1 MSDTISFGRWLKRLR
16 KAHDLTQADLARRVG
31 CAEVT
36 IQKIETGVLRPSR
49 QIASRLADHL
59 GLDSEERAAFVQ
71 AARAEGLASPLE
83 PSPAVLAAPTSSSP
97 QRPTQHLPIPATPL
111 IGRAAHAAAA
121 RDLLTRADTRLLTLL
136 GPPGIGKTRL
146 SIQVAADLAGA
157 FADGVWFV
165 ALAPIGDPD
174 LVATTIA
181 QTLEVESRGDRPLV
195 AQLKEYLRDRQ
206 LLLVLDNV
214 EQVVAAAPLIAELL
228 ASVAGL
234 KVLATSRVA
243 LRVYG
248 EREFLVP
255 PLARPPQ
262 EASKKSRELESN
274 AERADLRISNTG
286 TVGAQPSIPSLAAAI
301 AQYPA
306 VELFVQRAQAIR
318 PEFVL
323 TETNAVAVAA
333 LSARLDGLPLAIEL
347 AAARSKIFSPE
358 ELLARLEGCS
368 PGTPSHGAALDVLVG
383 GARDMPP
390 RQQTLRAAIDWSY
403 QLLSPSEQALFARL
417 GVFVGGWTLAV
428 VSEVLSSELRV
439 MSEESRQLR
448 IHNSELKTLAGLES
462 LLDNSL
468 LQQEWKA
475 SGERRF
481 SMLETIREYA
491 LERLAESRTL
501 EDVRQQHATYFLRLV
516 EAASSELWGAE
527 QRAWLDRLEAEHDNI
542 RATLAYCLEAR
553 DLRLGACDQH
563 DDDTSLKPQASSL
576 TEIGLHLAGSL
587 VWFWHFRGYWSEG
600 RRWLEGL
607 LEQSRDAQ
615 PPTSAAARANAL
627 FGAGALAWAQRDYEV
642 ARTRLTQCIALVQ
655 PVPDGWI
662 RAHALGV
669 LGLVAIY
676 EGNSAAAVE
685 PLAESLDLFQHT
697 EDPAGIALTL
707 IRQGIVAEMHGNWA
721 AAVAQ
726 FEQGLALFRSTGS
739 RWGIATALANLGDAA
754 QMQGDWERSAALYR
768 ESLPYYYELGSKWY
782 VANALVS
789 LAYAIGRL
797 GDWARAV
804 RLLGA
809 VEALLEAIGMRL
821 HGIEGGAYDACR
833 AGAFANLDG
842 ASYTAAWTAGWEM
855 TVEQAIEYVLD

>member
-1 MSDTISFGRWLKRLR
+1 MSDNISFGRRLKRLR
-16 KAHDLTQADLARRVG
+16 KARDLTQADLARRVG

-49 QIASRLADHL
+49 QIASRLADHF
-59 GLDSEERAAFVQ
+59 GLDSQERAAFVE
-71 AARAEGLASPLE
+71 AARAEGLPRPPE
-83 PSPAVLAAPTSSSP
+83 PSTAVLAAPTSSSP
-97 QRPTQHLPIPATPL
+97 RRPAQHLPIPATPL

-121 RDLLTRADTRLLTLL
+121 CDLLLRPDTRLLTLL

-157 FADGVWFV
+157 FADGVWFI
-165 ALAPIGDPD
+165 ALAPISDPE

-181 QTLEVESRGDRPLV
+181 QALEVEGRGDRPIV
-195 AQLKEYLRDRQ
+195 AQLKEYLCDRQ

-214 EQVVAAAPLIAELL
+214 EQVVAAASLIAELL
-228 ASVAGL
+228 ATAAGL

-248 EREFLVP
+248 EREFPVP

-262 EASKKSRELESN
+262 EPPKGDREPANNSA
-274 AERADLRISNTG
+274 AE
-286 TVGAQPSIPSLAAAI
+286 I

-306 VELFVQRAQAIR
+306 VELFVQRVQAIISD
-318 PEFVL
+318 FAL
-323 TETNAVAVAA
+323 TEANAAAVAA
-333 LSARLDGLPLAIEL
+333 ICARLDGLPLAIEL

-358 ELLARLEGCS
+358 TLLARLEGRS
-368 PGTPSHGAALDVLVG
+368 PGTSEHGAALQVLIG

-403 QLLSPSEQALFARL
+403 QLLSASEQALFAGL
-417 GVFVGGWTLAV
+417 GVFVGGCTLEAAEAV
-428 VSEVLSSELRV
+428 ASELR
-439 MSEESRQLR
+439 MKNEEWR
-448 IHNSELKTLAGLES
+448 KTAYDDLFLHSSFSILHVIES

-468 LQQEWKA
+468 LQQEWRP

-491 LERLAESRTL
+491 LECLAESGAL
-501 EDVRQQHATYFLRLV
+501 EQARQQHAIYFRALV
-516 EAASSELWGAE
+516 EVASSKLWSME
-527 QRAWLDRLEAEHDNI
+527 QRVWLDRLEAEHDNI
-542 RATLAYCLEAR
+542 RAALAWRLQELKNDDRAQFSIHNSQFSIR
-553 DLRLGACDQH
+553 DEL
-563 DDDTSLKPQASSL
+563 
-576 TEIGLHLAGSL
+576 GLHLAGSL
-587 VWFWHFRGYWSEG
+587 TWFWHFRGYWSEG
-600 RRWLEGL
+600 RRWLEAL
-607 LEQSRDAQ
+607 LELSRDAQ
-615 PPTSAAARANAL
+615 PPTSAAARAQAL

-642 ARTRLTQCIALVQ
+642 ARARLIDSIAIL
-655 PVPDGWI
+655 PEGEGDWI

-676 EGNSAAAVE
+676 ERDSAAAVA
-685 PLAESLDLFQHT
+685 PLAESLKLFQRT
-697 EDPAGIALTL
+697 EDLAGIALTL
-707 IRQGIVAEMHGNWA
+707 IRQGIVAEMQCDWA
-721 AAVAQ
+721 TAVAQ
-726 FEQGLALFRSTGS
+726 FEEGLALFRKTGS

-789 LAYAIGRL
+789 LAYAVGRL
-797 GDWARAV
+797 GDWARAL

-821 HGIEGGAYDACR
+821 HGIEGGAYDACQ
-833 AGAFANLDG
+833 AGAYANLDE
-842 ASYTAAWTAGWEM
+842 ASYAAAWTAGWAM
-855 TVEQAIEYVLD
+855 TVEQAIAEGLGIKG